1 MIIIKCD
8 ATDCENNFDGEKD
21 CEWNN
26 DGICTCSGTAP
37 CIEYE

>member
-1 MIIIKCD
+1 MIIEFEEEQNNNS
-8 ATDCENNFDGEKD
+8 DCPDKD